1 MRKTKFLIL
10 ILTTTILVTSESWG
24 QEVEKKFKFRKIESK
39 VKISDENVNKIT
51 QDSQGFIWVGTENG
65 LNRFD
70 GYNFK
75 IYRNIP
81 GDSTSLLKNNIQS
94 ILEDSHGTLW
104 ISTLNSGLHCYN
116 RELDNFIRLAKYS
129 EANCQIMN
137 IIEDSDHNIWIGGIH
152 NYNAFM
158 ARYSYLT
165 KEWKTLLLFPT
176 VDPIFTIQ
184 QQSKDEF
191 WLGTRQNGLF
201 RWNQKTN
208 HLEQFKHDP
217 LNQNSIPG
225 DLIQKILKDPKGFLW
240 IDTRSGLSRFDPIA
254 MTYKNYTVES
264 TTQIGK
270 QGLPVNVIL
279 DICMDGEYLWLATEN
294 GGLSR
299 MHMADETFTNF
310 KYDKNDPNSIINN
323 SIWSLYKDD
332 QGRIWIGSYA
342 KGLCVFDKL
351 LSNFSEIDIPLDNN
365 LVNAILRDSKGRFW
379 MGTEEGVFMLDKNI
393 LIHFKHDPNNPTSIS
408 TNAVTCLYEDSKKQ
422 IWTCQWAGGINRY
435 NEKTKSFIRYP
446 SGGPKQETK
455 LFNQNVL
462 CITESTQTKE
472 LLICTFGGLFILK
485 DQEKGIFENI
495 TNGRHTFDQLLNT
508 AYEDRKKN
516 IWIGSYSGLSLF
528 NIKAKTYT
536 EIMLSNNNSE
546 IEDRVNSILEDHK
559 GRLWI
564 ASHDGLYQKISLTKS
579 IHYTTKEGL
588 PTNVI
593 LGILEDTRGI
603 LWLGTTKGLV
613 EFNPETKT
621 FKTYDESDGLLSSE
635 FRRKAFFKD
644 ADGKLFVGGQ
654 GLNTFYPERL
664 THNETIPLVYLTDL
678 IIFNEPVKPGPEN
691 EILQK
696 SITVTK
702 EITLTYKESFFSIH
716 YVGLN
721 YTSSNKNQYAYK
733 LDGFDKDW
741 NYVGDLRF
749 ATYTNLNP
757 GTYTFHVKASNN
769 DNVWNEKG
777 VVLIIHILP
786 PWWSTIWFRVLIV
799 FIIILLI
806 ISIFYIRLK
815 SIRQQNISLEETVNQ
830 RTLQLQDTNHQLGIR
845 EQEIN
850 KQNHE
855 LIQQREE
862 LASQNE
868 ELVQGQE
875 ETSAQRDLL
884 ALQNKELEEARNII
898 EQKNKE
904 TLLHNETLEIEVV
917 KRTQE
922 LLAHNNQLEQFAF
935 ISAHNLRA
943 PVARI
948 LGLGEILRLPAHS
961 LEDEK
966 NIITKL
972 IYTTQELDRVVKDLN
987 QILDI
992 RKNSDSVISVINLTE
1007 EIELVKGNLQKE
1019 IDDTDAEIQVDFIA
1033 VEEIRSV
1040 KPYIDSILMNLIS
1053 NAIKYRHPNRKPLIK
1068 LRTEKI
1074 EGYFNLYVS
1083 DNGLG
1088 IDLAQHSEKL
1098 FKLYNRFH
1106 FHIEGKGLGLYMT
1119 KTQVIALGGSIEA
1132 TSEIDQGITF
1142 KITLPF
1148 KVKND
1153 RVGINN

>member
-1 MRKTKFLIL
+1 MRQTNFLIL

-24 QEVEKKFKFRKIESK
+24 QKFEKKFKFRKIESK
-39 VKISDENVNKIT
+39 VKISDENVNTIT
-51 QDSQGFIWVGTENG
+51 QDRQGYIWFGTEDG
-65 LNRFD
+65 INRYD
-70 GYNFK
+70 GYNYK
-75 IYRNIP
+75 IYTNIP

-94 ILEDSHGTLW
+94 ILVDSRGTLW
-104 ISTLNSGLHCYN
+104 ISTLNSGLHQYN
-116 RELDNFIRLAKYS
+116 RDLDNFFRIDDFS
-129 EANCQIMN
+129 TSNCQIMN
-137 IIEDSDHNIWIGGIH
+137 IIEDSEHNIWIGGIRD
-152 NYNAFM
+152 YNAFM
-158 ARYSYLT
+158 ARYNYIT
-165 KEWKTLLLFPT
+165 KEWKTFLLFPT
-176 VDPIFTIQ
+176 DDPIYTIL

-225 DLIQKILKDPKGFLW
+225 DFVQKILKDPRGFLW
-240 IDTRSGLSRFDPIA
+240 IDTRSGLSRFDPVA

-270 QGLPVNVIL
+270 QALPVNVIL

-310 KYDKNDPNSIINN
+310 KYDKNNPNSIINN

-332 QGRIWIGSYA
+332 RGRIWIGSYA
-342 KGLCVFDKL
+342 KGVCVLDKL
-351 LSNFSEIDIPLDNN
+351 LSNFSEIDLPLDNK
-365 LVNAILRDSKGRFW
+365 LVNAVLRDSKGRLW
-379 MGTEEGVFMLDKNI
+379 IGTEEGVFMQEKNT
-393 LIHFKHDPNNPTSIS
+393 LIQFKHDPSKLTSIS
-408 TNAVTCLYEDSKKQ
+408 SNAVTCLYEDSKKQ
-422 IWTCQWAGGINRY
+422 IWTGHWAGGINRY
-435 NEKTKSFIRYP
+435 NEKTKGFIRYP
-446 SGGPKQETK
+446 SGGPNQETK
-455 LFNQNVL
+455 LFNQNIF

-472 LLICTFGGLFILK
+472 LLICSFGGLFVLK

-495 TNGRHTFDQLLNT
+495 TNGRHTFDQLLNV
-508 AYEDRKKN
+508 AFEDSKKN
-516 IWIGSYSGLSLF
+516 IWIGSYSGLCLF
-528 NIKAKTYT
+528 DIKAKTYT
-536 EIMLSNNNSE
+536 EFNLSDNKNG
-546 IEDRVNSILEDHK
+546 IDDRINDIFEDHR

-564 ASHDGLYQKISLTKS
+564 ASHGGLYLMISATEF
-579 IHYTTKEGL
+579 INYTTKDGL
-588 PTNVI
+588 PVNVI
-593 LGILEDTRGI
+593 LGILEDAKGI
-603 LWLGTTKGLV
+603 LWLATTNGLV
-613 EFNPETKT
+613 EFNSDTKT
-621 FKTYDESDGLLSSE
+621 FKIYDESDGLFSSE
-635 FRRKAFFKD
+635 FRRKAVFND
-644 ADGKLFVGGQ
+644 ADGKLFVGGH

-664 THNETIPLVYLTDL
+664 THNETIPPVYLSDL
-678 IIFNEPVKPGPEN
+678 IIFNQTIKPGPEN
-691 EILQK
+691 KTLPK
-696 SITVTK
+696 SIAVTK

-716 YVGLN
+716 YVALN
-721 YTSSNKNQYAYK
+721 YSSSYKNQYAYK
-733 LDGFDKDW
+733 LDGFDKEW

-749 ATYTNLNP
+749 ATYTNLNS

-777 VVLIIHILP
+777 AVLIIHILP
-786 PWWSTIWFRVLIV
+786 PWWSTIWFRALIV
-799 FIIILLI
+799 FLIVLLVV
-806 ISIFYIRLK
+806 SIFYVRVK
-815 SIRQQNISLEETVNQ
+815 RIRQQNISLEKTVHQ
-830 RTLQLQDTNHQLGIR
+830 RTMQLQDTNRQLGIR
-845 EQEIN
+845 EQEIK

-855 LIQQREE
+855 LIHQREE

-868 ELVQGQE
+868 ELIQGQE

-884 ALQNKELEEARNII
+884 TLQYKELEEARNTI

-904 TLLHNETLEIEVV
+904 TSLHNQDLEIEVA

-922 LLAHNNQLEQFAF
+922 LLAQNNQLEQFAF

-948 LGLGEILRLPAHS
+948 LGLGEILKLPTQS
-961 LEDEK
+961 IEDEK
-966 NIITKL
+966 FIISKL
-972 IYTTQELDRVVKDLN
+972 VHTTQELDRVVKDLN

-992 RKNSDSVISVINLTE
+992 RKNSSSVVSVINLLE
-1007 EIELVKGNLQKE
+1007 EIELVKGNLKKE
-1019 IDDTDAEIQVDFIA
+1019 IDDTRAEIQVDFKAI
-1033 VEEIRSV
+1033 VEIRSV

-1074 EGYFNLYVS
+1074 EGYFHLYVS

-1088 IDLAQHSEKL
+1088 IDLTQHSEKL

-1119 KTQVIALGGSIEA
+1119 KTQVIALGGSIET

-1142 KITLPF
+1142 KLTLPL
-1148 KVKND
+1148 KL
-1153 RVGINN
+1153 GTTL